1 MLPNLITKTITLE
14 DGREIIIETGALAKQ
29 ADGSVVV
36 RMGKTMLLATVVA
49 KKDAL
54 EGVDFLPLSVDY
66 QEKFAA
72 SGKIPGGFLKRE
84 GKLSDYEVLIS
95 RLVDRAIRPIFPD
108 DYHADTQVA
117 ITLMSSDE
125 EVLPDALAGLA
136 ASSALAV
143 SDIPFNG
150 PISEVR
156 VAKIDGKLIINPSP
170 KALETASLE
179 FIVAGSLEYILM
191 VEGEANEISEDE
203 MVEALQFAH
212 EEIKKHCQAQ
222 IELTKLVGKEQKREY
237 SHEKSDSALYDKMR
251 AELYDKLYEVV
262 SRQIPNKNERS
273 TLVKEI
279 KEAFVESLGEEHE
292 FEASLIGPYFHKIHK
307 EAARNLTLNE
317 KKRLDGRKLDEV
329 RPIWSVVDYLP
340 SAHGSAVFTRGETQS
355 ITTCT
360 LGTKMDEQMV
370 DGAVIEGYNKFFLH
384 YNFPGFST
392 GEVKP
397 NRGPGRREVGH
408 GNLAMRALKKV
419 LPSENEN
426 PYTIRVVSDILESN
440 GSSSMAT
447 VCAGALAMMDA
458 GVPIKAPVTGIAMG
472 MISDAKTGKYAILSD
487 ILGDEDHLGD
497 MDFKVT
503 GTAKGITA
511 CQMDLKVEGLD
522 YAVLKEALYQAKD
535 GRLHILEEIMKTLP
549 APRPEL
555 KPHTPR
561 SFMMWI
567 PKELIGAVIGP
578 GGKVIQ
584 EIQKDTSTT
593 IVIEEVDNQGKIN
606 VFSANQTNM
615 DAAIRRIKSIVA
627 QPEIGETYTGKVKN
641 IQPFGAFV
649 EFMPGKDGLLHI
661 SEIKWERLE
670 SMDGVLEPGEE
681 IMVKLIDVD
690 KKTGKFKLSRKVL
703 LPKPEKP
710 APKEQA

>member
-1 MLPNLITKTITLE
+1 MLPNLITKTIHLQ
-14 DGREIIIETGALAKQ
+14 DGREITIETGALAKQ
-29 ADGSVVV
+29 ADGAVVV
-36 RMGKTMLLATVVA
+36 RMGKAMILATVVS
-49 KKDAL
+49 KKEAG
-54 EGVDFLPLSVDY
+54 EGVDFLPMSVDY

-84 GKLSDYEVLIS
+84 GRLSDYEILIS
-95 RLVDRAIRPIFPD
+95 RIVDRAIRPIFPD
-108 DYHADTQVA
+108 DYHADTNVS
-117 ITLMSSDE
+117 ITLMSADE
-125 EVLPDALAGLA
+125 NVLPDCLAGLA
-136 ASSALAV
+136 ASAALAV

-156 VAKIDGKLIINPSP
+156 VAKLDGALILNPTP
-170 KALETASLE
+170 AQLEKSSME
-179 FIVAGSLEYILM
+179 FIVAGSKDYILM

-203 MVEALQFAH
+203 MVEALQYAH
-212 EEIKKHCQAQ
+212 EEIKRHCDVQM
-222 IELTKLVGKEQKREY
+222 ELTKAVGKEVKRIY
-237 SHEKSDSALYDKMR
+237 NHEKSDPALFDKMKS
-251 AELYDKLYEVV
+251 ELYGKLFESV
-262 SRQIPNKNERS
+262 SKQIANKSERS
-273 TLVKEI
+273 DLVKKI
-279 KEAFVESLGEEHE
+279 KEEFVNGLGEDHG
-292 FEASLIGPYFHKIHK
+292 FETSLIGPYFHKIHK
-307 EAARNLTLNE
+307 EAARNLTLE
-317 KKRLDGRKLDEV
+317 TKKRLDGRALNEI

-340 SAHGSAVFTRGETQS
+340 SAHGSAIFTRGETQS

-370 DGAVIEGYNKFFLH
+370 DGAMISGYNKFYLH

-392 GEVKP
+392 GEVKI

-419 LPSENEN
+419 LPADNEN
-426 PYTIRVVSDILESN
+426 PYTIRIVSDILESN

-447 VCAGALAMMDA
+447 VCAGSLALMDA
-458 GVPIKAPVTGIAMG
+458 GIPIKAPVTGIAMG

-522 YAVLKEALYQAKD
+522 YSVLKEALYQAKE
-535 GRLHILEEIMKTLP
+535 GRLHILDEITKTLA
-549 APRPEL
+549 APKADL

-593 IVIEEVDNQGKIN
+593 IIIEEIDNQGKIN
-606 VFSANQTNM
+606 VFSANQSNM
-615 DAAIRRIKSIVA
+615 DAAIRRIKAIVA

-661 SEIKWERLE
+661 SEVKWERLE
-670 SMDGVLEPGEE
+670 SMEGVLEPGEE

-710 APKEQA
+710 VS

>member
-1 MLPNLITKTITLE
+1 MLPNLITQTITLK

-49 KKDAL
+49 KKDVL

-66 QEKFAA
+66 QEKFA
-72 SGKIPGGFLKRE
+72 STGKIPGGFLKRE

-136 ASSALAV
+136 ASAALSV

-156 VAKIDGKLIINPSP
+156 VAKIDGVLTINPTP
-170 KALETASLE
+170 AQLAKASLE
-179 FIVAGSLEYILM
+179 FIVAGSIDYILM
-191 VEGEANEISEDE
+191 VEGEASEIQEDE
-203 MVEALQFAH
+203 MVEALQLAH
-212 EEIKKHCQAQ
+212 EEIKRHCQAQ
-222 IELTKLVGKEQKREY
+222 LELTKKVGKEQKRTY
-237 SHEKSDSALYDKMR
+237 CHEKSDPALYDKMKS
-251 AELYDKLYEVV
+251 ELYGKLYDAV
-262 SRQIPNKNERS
+262 SKQIANKTERAA
-273 TLVKEI
+273 LVKEI
-279 KEAFVESLGEEHE
+279 KEAFVESLGEDHG
-292 FEASLIGPYFHKIHK
+292 FESSLIGPYFHKIHK
-307 EAARNLTLNE
+307 EAARNLTLNT
-317 KKRLDGRKLDEV
+317 KKRLDGRDLNEI

-355 ITTCT
+355 VTTCT

-370 DGAVIEGYNKFFLH
+370 DGAVISGYNKFFLH

-419 LPSENEN
+419 LPPENEN

-447 VCAGALAMMDA
+447 VCAGSLALMDA
-458 GVPIKAPVTGIAMG
+458 GVQIKAPVTGIAMG

-503 GTAKGITA
+503 GTEKGITA

-522 YAVLKEALYQAKD
+522 YAVLKEALYQAKE
-535 GRLHILEEIMKTLP
+535 GRLHILKEISKTLA
-549 APRPEL
+549 APKPDL

-584 EIQKDTSTT
+584 EIQKDTATT
-593 IVIEEVDNQGKIN
+593 VVIEEVDNQGKIN
-606 VFSANQTNM
+606 IFSANQSNM
-615 DAAIRRIKSIVA
+615 DAAIRRVKAIVA
-627 QPEIGETYTGKVKN
+627 QPEIGEVYTGKVKN
-641 IQPFGAFV
+641 IQAFGAFV

-670 SMDGVLEPGEE
+670 TMDGVLEPGEE
-681 IMVKLIDVD
+681 ITVKLIDID
-690 KKTGKFKLSRKVL
+690 KKTGKFKLSRKAL
-703 LPKPEKP
+703 LPRPEKS
-710 APKEQA
+710 ESNG

>member
-1 MLPNLITKTITLE
+1 MLPNLITKTITLQ
-14 DGREIIIETGALAKQ
+14 DGREISIETGALAKQ

-36 RMGKTMLLATVVA
+36 RMGKAMLLATVVS
-49 KKDAL
+49 KKEAG
-54 EGVDFLPLSVDY
+54 EGVDFLPMSVDY

-84 GKLSDYEVLIS
+84 GRLSDYEILIS

-108 DYHADTQVA
+108 DYHADTQIA

-125 EVLPDALAGLA
+125 DVLPDALAGLA
-136 ASSALAV
+136 ASAALAV

-156 VAKIDGKLIINPSP
+156 VAKIDGQLVINPSP
-170 KALETASLE
+170 SDLEKATLE
-179 FIVAGSLEYILM
+179 FIVAGSLDYILM
-191 VEGEANEISEDE
+191 VEGEADEISEDE

-212 EEIKKHCQAQ
+212 EEIVRHCQVQ
-222 IELTKLVGKEQKREY
+222 VELTKAVGKEQKREY
-237 SHEKSDSALYDKMR
+237 NHEKTDPALFDKMK
-251 AELYDKLYEVV
+251 AELYDKLYDVV
-262 SRQIPNKNERS
+262 SKQIANKTER
-273 TLVKEI
+273 TELVKAI
-279 KEAFVESLGEEHE
+279 KDEFIESLGEEHE

-355 ITTCT
+355 VTTCT

-370 DGAVIEGYNKFFLH
+370 DGAVLSGYNKFFLH

-426 PYTIRVVSDILESN
+426 PYTIRIVSDILESN

-447 VCAGALAMMDA
+447 VCAGSLALMDA
-458 GVPIKAPVTGIAMG
+458 GIQIKAPVTGIAMG
-472 MISDAKTGKYAILSD
+472 MISDAKTGNYSILSD

-503 GTAKGITA
+503 GTEKGITA

-522 YAVLKEALYQAKD
+522 YSVLKEALYQAKE
-535 GRLHILEEIMKTLP
+535 GRLHILNEITKTLA
-549 APRPEL
+549 APKADL

-561 SFMMWI
+561 SYVMFI

-584 EIQKDTSTT
+584 EIQKDTATT
-593 IVIEEVDNQGKIN
+593 IVIEEIDNQGKIN
-606 VFSANQTNM
+606 IFSANQDNLNQ
-615 DAAIRRIKSIVA
+615 ALARIKSIVA

-661 SEIKWERLE
+661 SEIKWERVE

-681 IMVKLIDVD
+681 IMVKLIDID
-690 KKTGKFKLSRKVL
+690 KKTGKFKLSRKAL

-710 APKEQA
+710 KSDQPS

>member
-1 MLPNLITKTITLE
+1 MLPNLITQTITLK

-49 KKDAL
+49 KKDVL

-66 QEKFAA
+66 QEKFA
-72 SGKIPGGFLKRE
+72 STGKIPGGFLKRE

-136 ASSALAV
+136 ASAALSV

-156 VAKIDGKLIINPSP
+156 VAKIDGVLTINPTP
-170 KALETASLE
+170 AQLAKASLE
-179 FIVAGSLEYILM
+179 FIVAGSTEYILM
-191 VEGEANEISEDE
+191 VEGEASEIQEDE
-203 MVEALQFAH
+203 MVEALQLAH
-212 EEIKKHCQAQ
+212 EEIKRHCQAQ
-222 IELTKLVGKEQKREY
+222 LELTKKVGKEQKRTY
-237 SHEKSDSALYDKMR
+237 CHEKSDPALYDKMKS
-251 AELYDKLYEVV
+251 ELYDKLYNAV
-262 SRQIPNKNERS
+262 SKQIANKSERAA
-273 TLVKEI
+273 LVKEI
-279 KEAFVESLGEEHE
+279 KEAFVVSLGEDHG
-292 FEASLIGPYFHKIHK
+292 FESSLIGPYFHKIHK
-307 EAARNLTLNE
+307 EAARNLTLNT
-317 KKRLDGRKLDEV
+317 KKRLDGRNLNEI

-355 ITTCT
+355 VTTCT

-370 DGAVIEGYNKFFLH
+370 DGAVISGYNKFFLH

-419 LPSENEN
+419 LPPENEN

-447 VCAGALAMMDA
+447 VCAGSLALMDA
-458 GVPIKAPVTGIAMG
+458 GVQIKAPVTGIAMG

-503 GTAKGITA
+503 GTEKGITA

-535 GRLHILEEIMKTLP
+535 GRLHILKEISKTLA
-549 APRPEL
+549 APKPDL

-584 EIQKDTSTT
+584 EIQKDTATT
-593 IVIEEVDNQGKIN
+593 VVIEEVDNQGKIN
-606 VFSANQTNM
+606 IFSANQSNM
-615 DAAIRRIKSIVA
+615 DAAIRRVKAIVA
-627 QPEIGETYTGKVKN
+627 QPEIGEVYTGKVKN
-641 IQPFGAFV
+641 IQAFGAFV

-670 SMDGVLEPGEE
+670 TMDGVLEPGEE
-681 IMVKLIDVD
+681 ITVKLIDID
-690 KKTGKFKLSRKVL
+690 KKTGKFKLSRKAL
-703 LPKPEKP
+703 LPRPEKS
-710 APKEQA
+710 ESNG